1 MPFMVKDGDATRL
14 IAQLAD
20 IEYRDTHSFFEARG
34 AGDQSSALTATMY
47 QEATLAERRDRAEKE
62 TILPL
67 FALNKSD
74 RVLDVG
80 CGAGR
85 WAEVVV
91 PIVGDYLG
99 IDFSASLLEIARRK
113 VPGARFQRLSVDRLD
128 LDALT
133 IAPPFSLIICSGIL
147 AYINDRDVATLI
159 SVLGKAAS
167 PRSRIYIRE
176 PIATTSRLTLKSHW
190 SEELR
195 TQYSAIYRTRTE
207 YLQLFRNL
215 PDFSLSTEAMPFPA
229 RLQNREE
236 TQQWFFLLERAPSV

>member
-1 MPFMVKDGDATRL
+1 MVEDDATRL
-14 IAQLAD
+14 IDRLAD
-20 IEYRDTHSFFEARG
+20 IEYHDTHSFFEARG

-47 QEATLAERRDRAEKE
+47 QEATLAEQRDRAEKE
-62 TILPL
+62 MILPML
-67 FALNKSD
+67 ALNQGD
-74 RVLDVG
+74 RVFDVG

-85 WAEVVV
+85 WAEMVAPTVAK
-91 PIVGDYLG
+91 YLG

-113 VPGARFQRLSVDRLD
+113 VPGAHFQRLSVDRLD

-147 AYINDRDVATLI
+147 AYINDRDVAALI

-176 PIATTSRLTLKSHW
+176 PIAKTSRLTLKAHW

-195 TQYSAIYRTRTE
+195 TQYSAIYRTRIE

-215 PDFSLSTEAMPFPA
+215 PDFSLTAEAMPFPA

-236 TQQWFFLLERAPSV
+236 TQQWFFLLERTPSA